1 MKKPG
6 GTRQGRPC
14 AGSALTAR
22 AGPIA
27 PACGRLCPRLC
38 RPLVSARRS
47 RGRSRLP
54 AAAFARRIGRVAGPL
69 AACPFSGAVTML
81 LPCTSCLG
89 ASRRAQGACRISGP
103 GGGRPCGARAP
114 RVRVLEPRRPARAAR
129 DRACRRPSFSARP
142 LARPWLRHRGRR
154 GGGSTAPSPQQ
165 QLPARLSRARA
176 TCIAKP
182 SLQHGRDPAPRAAP
196 GFRCRPAF
204 ALGDLPDAGRSPLS
218 RRART

>member
-129 DRACRRPSFSARP
+129 DRACRRPPFSCPPACAP
-142 LARPWLRHRGRR
+142 LASASRAARGGEHGPFAAAAAACPPVARAGHLHRKAVAATRAGSCATSRPWI
-154 GGGSTAPSPQQ
+154 PMSP
-165 QLPARLSRARA
+165 RIRAR
-176 TCIAKP
+176 
-182 SLQHGRDPAPRAAP
+182 
-196 GFRCRPAF
+196 
-204 ALGDLPDAGRSPLS
+204 RSS
-218 RRART
+218 